1 MIFFYKRI
9 ISVLTLH
16 RECYKVSETLTDLG
30 VDGGDISVRSHHPHY
45 ADTEDIN
52 PGGTQNIS
60 QKYYVVII
68 SSIKVDMAFFYFD
81 KSKSYKTN

>member
-16 RECYKVSETLTDLG
+16 KECYKVSETLTDLG

-45 ADTEDIN
+45 GATPRILTQ
-52 PGGTQNIS
+52 GGHKISVRNI
-60 QKYYVVII
+60 
-68 SSIKVDMAFFYFD
+68 M
-81 KSKSYKTN
+81 

>member
-1 MIFFYKRI
+1 MIFFFYKRI

-16 RECYKVSETLTDLG
+16 KECYKVSETLTDLG

-60 QKYYVVII
+60 QKMICSNYIFHNSGYGI
-68 SSIKVDMAFFYFD
+68 FLF
-81 KSKSYKTN
+81 